1 MFRFKINVGTSHFSK
16 SRTCN
21 CVGDT
26 LNKYEILKNVSAFF
40 QITDFCWAMHRF
52 PCQNT
57 NFPTFP
63 EHICWNLCMAQPKK
77 SIWTK
82 NALIFS
88 RISYLSMCHLHS
100 YMFLLLKMWCSQ
112 VAFGNEHA
120 FWERTFFFWYWK
132 KYIIFLMMLVNI
144 SYISMLWLSLIS
156 LLSHPG

>member
-1 MFRFKINVGTSHFSK
+1 MWEHHIFQNQEHATVYVTPYTNMRFWKMWV
-16 SRTCN
+16 
-21 CVGDT
+21 
-26 LNKYEILKNVSAFF
+26 LFF

-57 NFPTFP
+57 NSPTFP

-100 YMFLLLKMWCSQ
+100 YMFLLLKIWCSQ

-120 FWERTFFFWYWK
+120 FWERTFFFDIEK
-132 KYIIFLMMLVNI
+132 NI
-144 SYISMLWLSLIS
+144 SFFWWCYLIFYTFLCCGYLWYLC
-156 LLSHPG
+156 